1 MCIKDWMRKM
11 TIQSYKGF
19 KERGYFEDYYP
30 QCSSIERIIF
40 LISKLLKT
48 TMKGR
53 AISIS
58 SLAEDATA
66 WTLTFQEERIPQSKV
81 KMRGVLLLIISV
93 NLFADPK
100 DRDG

>member
-1 MCIKDWMRKM
+1 M
-11 TIQSYKGF
+11 
-19 KERGYFEDYYP
+19 
-30 QCSSIERIIF
+30 
-40 LISKLLKT
+40 ISKLLKT
-48 TMKGR
+48 KMKGR

-58 SLAEDATA
+58 SLAEDATV
-66 WTLTFQEERIPQSKV
+66 WTLTFKEERIPQFKV